1 MRRFAWPIA
10 AALLAAGSLTLV
22 VACDTIAGS
31 DLALDQIASPDSNS
45 AVVVLSR
52 DTRTAAVTL
61 RRGIEYVYVV
71 RGDRTPHTLLAEHSV
86 HGDTTRITIVISELY
101 SAGTVETDGTLNRF
115 VWTHPNGTDYGPVS
129 PCLLDVTQPYVFGTP
144 STQAVQTACEVEGPG
159 GDRLTVYAKAARF
172 ERLGG

>member
-115 VWTHPNGTDYGPVS
+115 VWTHPNGTDYTPVS